1 MKMDNEHKNSQ
12 FRILDLVEY
21 VNETYYTYDD
31 LGIKKEEVEREAK
44 LHLRHQLPYT
54 WDETLKQIKTFKD
67 MSDDDKGIKF
77 EIKLK
82 SGETIHMFKNS
93 KMYGQWEFYL
103 NKKRQANKNDLYW
116 SLHSKLPALEKYV
129 MAIKSHDF
137 YYHYADDNRAYKAG
151 RNSQDQVLKYYDAL
165 SNSDKKKAYKEYLK
179 VAPDDR
185 KDIEFKKF
193 TGV

>member
-31 LGIKKEEVEREAK
+31 LGLEKEEVEREAK
-44 LHLRHQLPYT
+44 LQLRHQLPYT

-67 MSDDDKGIKF
+67 MSDDGKGIKF

-82 SGETIHMFKNS
+82 SGETVHMFKNS
-93 KMYGQWEFYL
+93 KMYGHWEFYL
-103 NKKRQANKNDLYW
+103 NKKRQNDLYLA
-116 SLHSKLPALEKYV
+116 LHSKLPALEKYV
-129 MAIKSHDF
+129 MAVKSHDF
-137 YYHYADDNRAYKAG
+137 YYNYADDNRAYNAG
-151 RNSQDQVLKYYDAL
+151 RNSQDQVLKYYGAL

-185 KDIEFKKF
+185 KDTEFKKF
-193 TGV
+193 TGI